1 MLVATN
7 LRLSEQAVTALR
19 AAAQQ
24 SGRSQQDLIR
34 EAVDRYLGL
43 APGATAREQA
53 IEAGLVRPP
62 TPFRN
67 DPPTLRLPPGVSTAD
82 LLDREDTR

>member
-1 MLVATN
+1 VPTN
-7 LRLSEQAVTALR
+7 LRLSEQAVAALR
-19 AAAQQ
+19 AAAQRT
-24 SGRSQQDLIR
+24 GRSQQDLIR

-43 APGATAREQA
+43 TPATTARERA
-53 IEAGLVRPP
+53 IEAGLVKPP

-67 DPPTLRLPPGVSTAD
+67 DPPTVRLPPGVSTAD